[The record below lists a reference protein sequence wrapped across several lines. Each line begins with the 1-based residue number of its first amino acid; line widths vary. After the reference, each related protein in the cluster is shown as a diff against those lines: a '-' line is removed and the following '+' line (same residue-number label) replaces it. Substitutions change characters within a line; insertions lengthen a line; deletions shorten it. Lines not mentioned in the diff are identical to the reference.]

1 MLRIEMYKNRVVVKG
16 NTYYIDE
23 NVSDESFKLAKDI
36 ADEEI
41 EYREMN
47 GIEDKD
53 IEKILEDAFE
63 TCILEYLEEVA

>member
-1 MLRIEMYKNRVVVKG
+1 MLRIEMYKNRVVVKK

-23 NVSDESFKLAKDI
+23 KVANKLFKLAKDI

-41 EYREMN
+41 EYQEMN

-53 IEKILEDAFE
+53 LEEILEDTFE

>member
-1 MLRIEMYKNRVVVKG
+1 MLRIEMYKNRVVVKE

-23 NVSDESFKLAKDI
+23 KVANKLFELASDI

-41 EYREMN
+41 EYQEIK
-47 GIEDKD
+47 GIEGKNF
-53 IEKILEDAFE
+53 EEVLENAFE

>member
-23 NVSDESFKLAKDI
+23 NVSDELFKLAKDI

-53 IEKILEDAFE
+53 IEEILEDTFE

>member
-23 NVSDESFKLAKDI
+23 NVSDELFELAKDI

-53 IEKILEDAFE
+53 IEEILEDTFE